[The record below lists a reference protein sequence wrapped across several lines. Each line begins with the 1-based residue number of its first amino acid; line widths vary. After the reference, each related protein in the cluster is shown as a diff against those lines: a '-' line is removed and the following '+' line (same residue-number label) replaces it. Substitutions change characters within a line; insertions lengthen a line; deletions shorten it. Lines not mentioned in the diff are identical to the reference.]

1 MKEKTTKDWVGGTN
15 SSFKNIGATNHSPN
29 EREKNDY
36 YATEP
41 KAVRLLLEI
50 EKFEGTIWECAC
62 GEGHLSEEM
71 IRLGYD
77 VFSSDIIDR
86 NYKNIHLKNEDF
98 LSSRDENK
106 RLLNWNIITNPPYKY
121 ANQFIEKALEI
132 IEIGKK
138 VAFFLPIRYLETKS
152 RKVIFEK
159 YPPIRVHVSSSRL
172 KCAMNGDFEKM
183 ANSAVCYAWF
193 VWQKGHTGTTE
204 LKLFN

>member
-1 MKEKTTKDWVGGTN
+1 MNKKDWKGGTN
-15 SSFKNIGATNHSPN
+15 SSFKTIVATNHSPN
-29 EREKNDY
+29 ERETNDY

-71 IRLGYD
+71 LNLGYD
-77 VFSSDIIDR
+77 VFSSDIVDRKYQNIDLT
-86 NYKNIHLKNEDF
+86 HLDF
-98 LSSRDENK
+98 LESKSITPNFQLD
-106 RLLNWNIITNPPYKY
+106 WNIITNPPYKY

-159 YPPIRVHVSSSRL
+159 YPPIRIYVSSNRL

-193 VWQKGHTGTTE
+193 VWEKGYTGTTE
-204 LKLFN
+204 LKWFN